1 MGKKTNQSAGDFVRL
16 VRQRPSILVIF
27 AGIGLIVGCYLV
39 VLPYDKKADKYFL
52 LCLGG
57 GCIIFYGWLLIFS
70 LYKIRNK
77 SWVDFCDRTIV
88 GMERIKQEKSTGN
101 AQFNQSIQVFYKRNR
116 KPLNWASAML
126 ALLMLASCFFLN
138 VSFLFIVIMLAP
150 AFFVVT
156 SVDIFKTGLTLNR
169 VVVLLFCAVAMTVAA
184 IRIYRRIHNV

>member
-1 MGKKTNQSAGDFVRL
+1 
-16 VRQRPSILVIF
+16 
-27 AGIGLIVGCYLV
+27 
-39 VLPYDKKADKYFL
+39 
-52 LCLGG
+52 
-57 GCIIFYGWLLIFS
+57 
-70 LYKIRNK
+70 
-77 SWVDFCDRTIV
+77 
-88 GMERIKQEKSTGN
+88 MERIKQEKSTRN

-169 VVVLLFCAVAMTVAA
+169 VVVLLFCAVPMTVAA